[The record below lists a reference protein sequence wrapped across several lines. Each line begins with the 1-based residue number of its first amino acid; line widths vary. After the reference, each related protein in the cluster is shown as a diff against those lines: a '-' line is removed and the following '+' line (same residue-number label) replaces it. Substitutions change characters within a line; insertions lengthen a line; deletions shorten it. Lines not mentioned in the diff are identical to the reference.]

1 MMEKNAPMSMMEKCS
16 LLKYQS
22 GFEKMAESVKE
33 KIGSKSN
40 NPPSP
45 SNVPVAQTAQYYKQP
60 SFAFMEN
67 KGKVK

>member
-1 MMEKNAPMSMMEKCS
+1 MMEKKAPMSMMEKCS

-22 GFEKMAESVKE
+22 GFEEMAESVKE
-33 KIGSKSN
+33 KLGAKSN

-45 SNVPVAQTAQYYKQP
+45 SKVPVAQTDQYYKQP